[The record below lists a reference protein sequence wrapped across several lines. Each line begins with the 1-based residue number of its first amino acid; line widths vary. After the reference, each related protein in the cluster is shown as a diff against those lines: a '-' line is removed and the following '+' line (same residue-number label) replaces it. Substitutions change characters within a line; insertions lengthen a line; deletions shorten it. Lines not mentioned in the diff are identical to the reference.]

1 MTEDDFVEL
10 AKRTAWV
17 FKADRDYLPKTEEDL
32 QEFKPH
38 SWVVAAIRL
47 AYNKGVCDGA
57 LEDGHGF

>member
-17 FKADRDYLPKTEEDL
+17 FRADKDYLPKTEEEL
-32 QEFKPH
+32 KEFEPH
-38 SWVVAAIRL
+38 RWLLVAIKL
-47 AYNKGVCDGA
+47 AYNRGVCDRA